1 MAVAVCG
8 KQCAGI
14 YPARACW
21 WLLPPSPC
29 KDRRSCAG
37 PFSPSG
43 LGGQGIGHH
52 VELLDLELELGEKNE
67 SLVDIKEQ
75 TQRLKSLTEDLVM
88 LSRMEEAA
96 DKLQKIEFPISEVVL
111 EAAGAFQALTVSEN
125 KPQTLA

>member
-1 MAVAVCG
+1 M
-8 KQCAGI
+8 
-14 YPARACW
+14 
-21 WLLPPSPC
+21 
-29 KDRRSCAG
+29 
-37 PFSPSG
+37 
-43 LGGQGIGHH
+43 
-52 VELLDLELELGEKNE
+52 ELELGEKNE